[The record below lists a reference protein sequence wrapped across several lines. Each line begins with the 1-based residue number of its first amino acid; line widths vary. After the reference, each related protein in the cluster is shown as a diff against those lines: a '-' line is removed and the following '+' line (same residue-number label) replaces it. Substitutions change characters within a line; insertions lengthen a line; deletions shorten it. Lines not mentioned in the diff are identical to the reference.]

1 VVLRECTRQ
10 GGTWSN
16 VNNCWGKMV
25 VKKMQD
31 IHPGIQWELGP
42 PNYLCDKWELTICAG
57 SSSFLRE
64 RAPQ

>member
-1 VVLRECTRQ
+1 MYETRWDVVKCQQLLGE
-10 GGTWSN
+10 
-16 VNNCWGKMV
+16 KV

-31 IHPGIQWELGP
+31 IHPSIQWELGP